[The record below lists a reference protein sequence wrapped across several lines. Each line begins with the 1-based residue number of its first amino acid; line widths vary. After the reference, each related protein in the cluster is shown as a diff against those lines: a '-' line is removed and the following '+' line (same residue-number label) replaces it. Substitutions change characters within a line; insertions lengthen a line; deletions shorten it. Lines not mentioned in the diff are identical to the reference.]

1 MIFQKEDSIHYVYG
15 LFKLYIEDEVRTFI
29 YTKDGFNIVNSK
41 YTEELIVNSENIFIT
56 KFYLSDNAYV
66 ECISESKYLDASYYN
81 FEYGTNFSS
90 EQEKTEF
97 EEKMKKFEKELPE
110 INQRIDIDYI
120 RWKVKNGQIEEWQ
133 NNFTDKIVELSDT
146 ERFIDDDNYDIFY
159 DINDLDN
166 IKVVKK
172 AS

>member
-1 MIFQKEDSIHYVYG
+1 MIYKDIFGNEYKIYAVFYLDSKLKYIYADFGFDSISQ
-15 LFKLYIEDEVRTFI
+15 DELSNIISDITLKNNTIDEKSNANFI
-29 YTKDGFNIVNSK
+29 N
-41 YTEELIVNSENIFIT
+41 
-56 KFYLSDNAYV
+56 
-66 ECISESKYLDASYYN
+66 CISESKYLDASYYN
-81 FEYGTNFSS
+81 LGYCTNFANS
-90 EQEKTEF
+90 QEKIEF

-110 INQRIDIDYI
+110 INQRIEIDYI
-120 RWKVKNGQIEEWQ
+120 QWKVKNGKFEEWQ
-133 NNFTDKIVELSDT
+133 NNFDDKIIELSDT